1 MPDINKLTFHL
12 AYANIGT
19 MKPEDFTN
27 GPNYTHPEITDNP
40 EAMQPATE
48 ATKQALL
55 DLITSKS
62 EGGFSSPTEVSSKT
76 LLFTEPERGTISIAR
91 FVDGASKDDPSRM
104 ARVHRVEWP
113 GKLYGEQFITNYFIL
128 KTPDGLQIEK
138 HSQTFD
144 PDKELLRDGATP
156 EEGYQAAIN
165 GLAKITATR
174 EAHKSE
180 DELGLSFVSEKEA
193 KDILALVTEAQP
205 RQR

>member
-1 MPDINKLTFHL
+1 M
-12 AYANIGT
+12 A
-19 MKPEDFTN
+19 PEDFTN

-55 DLITSKS
+55 DLIETKS
-62 EGGFSSPTEVSSKT
+62 EGGYSSDTEVSSRT
-76 LLFTEPERGTISIAR
+76 LLFDEPERGTISVAR
-91 FVDGASKDDPSRM
+91 LVDGASKADPRQV

-113 GKLYGEQFITNYFIL
+113 GKVYGEQFITNYFIL
-128 KTPDGLQIEK
+128 NTPDGLQIEK
-138 HSQTFD
+138 HSQTTD
-144 PDKELLRDGATP
+144 PDKERLIDDATP

-165 GLAKITATR
+165 GLAKITATI
-174 EAHKSE
+174 EAHKTE

-193 KDILALVTEAQP
+193 KDIIALITEAQP